1 MTSSLQPIV
10 AIDFSLTS
18 PAIAILDPST
28 NPPTI
33 LFTQAFNHQPVHSS
47 HIHRIIWLAKEITST
62 ILNFP
67 YPHSRPTQVLIE
79 DYGFSA
85 NGKIT
90 MIAEGCGLL
99 KAYLVSNGLDV
110 HPVSIS
116 SWKKVLT
123 GNGRADKALVTQV
136 VNEKFGLTLTGK
148 KGDQDIADAIGVGY
162 WVTVPLSKVTS
173 QTPMFLGVL

>member
-1 MTSSLQPIV
+1 MNNQPPLIG
-10 AIDFSLTS
+10 IDYSLTS

-28 NPPTI
+28 SPPTI
-33 LFTQAFNHQPVHSS
+33 LFTKAFNHQPSLD
-47 HIHRIIWLAKEITST
+47 HIHRIIWLAKEIASS

-67 YPHSRPTQVLIE
+67 YQHSRPTQVLIE

-123 GNGRADKALVTQV
+123 NNGRADKTLITQV
-136 VNEKFGLTLTGK
+136 VNEKFGLHLTGK

-162 WVTVPLSKVTS
+162 WGWVKVSSKT
-173 QTPMFLGVL
+173 Q